1 MDAVNKFLADNYNA
15 IIRPRI
21 VCKDG
26 YSFSYQASAYHYCTP
41 RSTFKPNEKEKYT
54 QVELGYPSEDDELIH
69 DYCEDPDHAT
79 YDIYPYV
86 PVRIVNQLIEKHG
99 GIVEVK

>member
-1 MDAVNKFLADNYNA
+1 MDVVNKFLADNHNV
-15 IIRPRI
+15 IVRSRI

-26 YSFSYQASAYHYCTP
+26 YSFSCQASAYHYCTP

-54 QVELGYPSEDDELIH
+54 MVELGFPSKDDELIH

-79 YDIYPYV
+79 HEIYPYV

>member
-1 MDAVNKFLADNYNA
+1 MGTVNKFLANNGTV
-15 IIRPRI
+15 IVRSRI

-26 YSFSYQASAYHYCTP
+26 YSFSCQASAYHYCTP
-41 RSTFKPNEKEKYT
+41 RRTFKPNEKEKYT
-54 QVELGYPSEDDELIH
+54 MVELGFPSKDDELIH

-99 GIVEVK
+99 GIVGGK